1 MPLFSERFIVLIR
14 YYSLFSHYRFLHI
27 FLLFQNERKE
37 EEEKQQ
43 NKRSL
48 FFTKKKKLQGDKDLL
63 KLLSKVKI
71 KKKRVSFV
79 RKD

>member
-1 MPLFSERFIVLIR
+1 MPLFSERFIVVIR

-48 FFTKKKKLQGDKDLL
+48 FFTKKKKVTRRQRIIKAFVE
-63 KLLSKVKI
+63 SKN
-71 KKKRVSFV
+71 
-79 RKD
+79 